1 MLDYKVGS
9 SLKNIVVK
17 GAPSRTERPCS
28 WFHYRPFPL
37 IAGFDPRFPAASVF
51 AILSEGEE
59 SDVLSYYAYFI

>member
-28 WFHYRPFPL
+28 WFHSRPN
-37 IAGFDPRFPAASVF
+37 STT
-51 AILSEGEE
+51 
-59 SDVLSYYAYFI
+59 VLSKTNIGNL